1 MEKKFE
7 IINEN
12 GKVKEY
18 NDNNKI
24 IFECEYLKGKIRNR
38 KEYNNYG
45 ELLFEGEYLNGKRNG
60 KGKEYNDEDELN
72 LKENI

>member
-12 GKVKEY
+12 GKGKEY

-24 IFECEYLKGKIRNR
+24 ISEVFGVEVLDIYI
-38 KEYNNYG
+38 
-45 ELLFEGEYLNGKRNG
+45 
-60 KGKEYNDEDELN
+60 
-72 LKENI
+72 

>member
-24 IFECEYLKGKIRNR
+24 IFECECLN
-38 KEYNNYG
+38 G
-45 ELLFEGEYLNGKRNG
+45 ERWNGKRN
-60 KGKEYNDEDELN
+60 EY
-72 LKENI
+72 IVMVY

>member
-24 IFECEYLKGKIRNR
+24 IFKLI
-38 KEYNNYG
+38 
-45 ELLFEGEYLNGKRNG
+45 F
-60 KGKEYNDEDELN
+60 
-72 LKENI
+72 